1 MNAMVLKVEISIV
14 LSALSGKICC
24 NSNDVSTKS
33 DALSY
38 CLNLISVYF
47 HRGGGDKYNNAQYI
61 RNK

>member
-47 HRGGGDKYNNAQYI
+47 HRGGGGK
-61 RNK
+61 